1 MNSLLAN
8 FFIITWINI
17 SVVAPVYRHHK
28 TAGYSIKNPHR
39 MSREI
44 KMDSFYTSFQA
55 RSLAD
60 ARTASQTLAVSK
72 ASRKVGL
79 QGSPLSRLPR
89 KSAT

>member
-8 FFIITWINI
+8 VFIITCINFL
-17 SVVAPVYRHHK
+17 VVAPVNRHHK
-28 TAGYSIKNPHR
+28 KEGYSIKNPHR
-39 MSREI
+39 MRREI

-60 ARTASQTLAVSK
+60 AKTASQTLAVSK